1 MENTNQNQ
9 QLEMSWRN
17 AQISGELP
25 LNALVQFL
33 NILNE
38 RLCTVE
44 DATLVTVDEQ
54 GTQMSLTEVY
64 IAQAQAEMEAAQ
76 QEELLEKAQMEVAQ
90 QEPELLERAE

>member
-17 AQISGELP
+17 AQISGDLP

-44 DATLVTVDEQ
+44 DATVVTVDEQ

-64 IAQAQAEMEAAQ
+64 IAQAQADMQAEQEERLQ
-76 QEELLEKAQMEVAQ
+76 QEQ
-90 QEPELLERAE
+90 ELLERAE

>member
-17 AQISGELP
+17 AQISGDLP

-44 DATLVTVDEQ
+44 DATVVTVDEQ

-64 IAQAQAEMEAAQ
+64 IAQAQADMQAEQEERLQ
-76 QEELLEKAQMEVAQ
+76 QESELR
-90 QEPELLERAE
+90 ERAE

>member
-25 LNALVQFL
+25 LNALIQFL

-64 IAQAQAEMEAAQ
+64 IAQAQADMQAEQEERLQ
-76 QEELLEKAQMEVAQ
+76 QESELR
-90 QEPELLERAE
+90 ERAE